1 MAICLNHTIVAAHD
15 KAASATFLTEL
26 LGLPPPVLLGPF
38 AIVRIGETSLDFM
51 NVEDYRGADAEI
63 TSQHYAFLVSELEF
77 DAIFARL
84 RERSLQG
91 SPSKIAAQLGSSA
104 VFSLLWSL

>member
-1 MAICLNHTIVAAHD
+1 MAIRLNHTIVAAHD

-51 NVEDYRGADAEI
+51 NVEDYRGADE
-63 TSQHYAFLVSELEF
+63 SSRRKG
-77 DAIFARL
+77 FAHNRA
-84 RERSLQG
+84 R
-91 SPSKIAAQLGSSA
+91 
-104 VFSLLWSL
+104 